1 MIVCSESS
9 EADEELEAEEEG
21 LGSEVSGLK
30 FEVSSRRF
38 EVSSVRFEVWGLRI
52 EVWGLRFEVWGVRFE
67 RGRPKGDEDEE
78 QLRLEGRPKG
88 GGAPLDRADG
98 GSGDIGRTGK
108 MSKR

>member
-1 MIVCSESS
+1 M
-9 EADEELEAEEEG
+9 
-21 LGSEVSGLK
+21 
-30 FEVSSRRF
+30 
-38 EVSSVRFEVWGLRI
+38 
-52 EVWGLRFEVWGVRFE
+52 RFE